1 MARQSHPDRQVPRH
15 ERAPKRRSRLSPLHV
30 GLIVLVA
37 LAIVAG
43 GAVLGRQL
51 SIGSASVARSATA
64 LPKPTPVQLPA
75 AHPSTTEPDAPLEG
89 GNRRFATE
97 FEALAAELPA
107 TLGIVVRPVGDGPP
121 PVAAGKWSVGPAWS
135 TIKVPLVI
143 AALRA
148 TDPPTVSDAMRA
160 AITHSDNAAAE
171 SIWQNLGDPRTAAQ
185 KVQEVLAAAGDPT
198 VVESEKVRTEFT
210 AFGQTQWS
218 LADQAVFLSSAVCDA
233 NNEPVVALMSEIE
246 PSQSWGLGS
255 IPGSEYKGGWGPSET
270 GVYLVRQMGVI
281 PTPGGS
287 AVVTVAAEPDSGS
300 FDDGAT
306 VLTRVAEWLSQHA
319 DLLPAGNCP

>member
-1 MARQSHPDRQVPRH
+1 MTRESRPDRQIPRH
-15 ERAPKRRSRLSPLHV
+15 TRAPERRSRISPLYA
-30 GLIVLVA
+30 GLIFLVA

-51 SIGSASVARSATA
+51 SIGSASVERSGTA
-64 LPKPTPVQLPA
+64 LPKPTPIQLPA
-75 AHPSTTEPDAPLEG
+75 AHPSTAEPDASPDG
-89 GNRRFATE
+89 SNDRFATE

-107 TLGIVVRPVGDGPP
+107 DLGIVVHPVGEGPP
-121 PVAAGKWSVGPAWS
+121 PVAAGEWSVGPAWS

-143 AALRA
+143 AGLRA

-160 AITHSDNAAAE
+160 AITQSDNAAAE
-171 SIWQNLGDPRTAAQ
+171 SIWQSLGDPATAAQ

-198 VVESEKVRTEFT
+198 VVESVKVRPEFT

-218 LADQAVFLSSAVCDA
+218 LADQALFLSSAVCDA
-233 NNEPVVALMSEIE
+233 RNEPVLALMSQIG

-255 IPGSEYKGGWGPSET
+255 IPGAEYKGGWGPSET
-270 GVYLVRQMGVI
+270 GEYVVRQMGVI

-306 VLTRVAEWLSQHA
+306 VLTQVAEWLSQHA
-319 DLLPAGNCP
+319 GLLPTGNCL